1 MSHPTDYRISVPTLE
16 PRCIREA
23 MAAVL
28 DRTLIEQAA
37 SKFVSSLTPDA
48 LKAFNGRL
56 ERGLELA
63 KSGAVQPLSEPKH
76 PRRFL
81 VRSSDGSQNYVVDLD
96 AKTCECPDSL
106 KGKTCKHRI
115 AAYYIEQAN
124 QMAAPKA
131 PAPVA
136 PKPQPS
142 AVVPIQPASKPQSAA
157 VASIQPTPTPKPV
170 APVIPAKE
178 ISKPVQVTKDVTP
191 IKSREEKLLEEL
203 GYAPEPPRKVKE
215 EPRVQNQGILL
226 GTLYRRY
233 LRGLDL
239 GEKALQV
246 TIREVTKE
254 AVFPN
259 PSQPVEEIWCLWV
272 NGLPEGLPNG
282 ILFGAQGEDDLI
294 AIFGKVSLDDLK
306 GKMIV
311 VYAKQATIAG
321 QSKLSLRFRR
331 TL

>member
-1 MSHPTDYRISVPTLE
+1 MSHLTDYRISVPTLE

-48 LKAFNGRL
+48 IKAFNGRL

-63 KSGAVQPLSEPKH
+63 KSGAVQPLPEPKH

-96 AKTCECPDSL
+96 TKTCECPDSL

-124 QMAAPKA
+124 QMAVIMVAPKA

-136 PKPQPS
+136 MAAPKPQPS
-142 AVVPIQPASKPQSAA
+142 AVPPIQPAAPKPQPAA
-157 VASIQPTPTPKPV
+157 VAPVQPTQAPKPV
-170 APVIPAKE
+170 VTAIPTKEVPKSDPATPEVAP
-178 ISKPVQVTKDVTP
+178 TKT
-191 IKSREEKLLEEL
+191 REQKLLEEL
-203 GYAPEPPRKVKE
+203 GYTPEPPRKVKE
-215 EPRVQNQGILL
+215 EPRSQKQGIML

-233 LRGLDL
+233 LCGLDL
-239 GEKALQV
+239 GEKVIQV
-246 TIREVTKE
+246 TIREIAKE
-254 AVFPN
+254 AVFSN
-259 PSQPVEEIWCLWV
+259 PFLPVEELWCLWV
-272 NGLPEGLPNG
+272 NGMPGGLPNG
-282 ILFGAQGEDDLI
+282 ILLDAQGEDDLI
-294 AIFGKVSLDDLK
+294 AIFGKVCLDDIK
-306 GKMIV
+306 GKLIV
-311 VYAKQATIAG
+311 VYAKQASI
-321 QSKLSLRFRR
+321 RFRR